1 MINYQESRYIKQNF
15 LDWEYFKEL
24 RGIVR
29 GNDFPYYYYEHSHT
43 NEKGQVHGYPQLVH
57 MLYENHQIRSPYFEK
72 FKTLL
77 DVLKVKALIK
87 MKLNMTFIRNDKND
101 YFHADN
107 EYSDEWKKELKYI
120 DVPITASREQK
131 LKEKYFHGPKTA
143 IIYFSENDGGTK
155 FEDNFF
161 VKTEQ
166 NKLLIFPSCFKH
178 TSVGHTNSDKGR
190 VVLNINYF

>member
-24 RGIVR
+24 RSVVN

-43 NEKGQVHGYPQLVH
+43 NEKGQVFGYPQLMH
-57 MLYENHQIRSPYFEK
+57 ILYENHQVKSSFFSK
-72 FKTLL
+72 FDQLL
-77 DVLKVKALIK
+77 GVLKVKALIELK
-87 MKLNMTFIRNDKND
+87 VNMTYMRNDTTD
-101 YFHADN
+101 YFESDN
-107 EYSDEWKKELKYI
+107 DYSDEWEKELKYI
-120 DVPITASREQK
+120 NVPITASREQN

-143 IIYFSENDGGTK
+143 IFYFSENDGGTK

-166 NKLLIFPSCFKH
+166 NKLLIFPSC
-178 TSVGHTNSDKGR
+178 
-190 VVLNINYF
+190 